1 MSDEAQSVLAVRIL
15 EAFNMCSL
23 QEDGHLRL
31 QRELPQGCRF
41 RPSVFFFNL
50 QHRYFLIEL
59 SIYLFV
65 Y

>member
-41 RPSVFFFNL
+41 RPSVFFF
-50 QHRYFLIEL
+50 F
-59 SIYLFV
+59 
-65 Y
+65 